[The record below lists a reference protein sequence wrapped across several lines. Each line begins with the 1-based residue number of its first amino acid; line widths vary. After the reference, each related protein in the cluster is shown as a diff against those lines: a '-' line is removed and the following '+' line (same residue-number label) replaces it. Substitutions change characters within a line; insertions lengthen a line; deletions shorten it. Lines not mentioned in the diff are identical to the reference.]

1 MVHLT
6 SFYREKMLSIINNN
20 KIKINKN
27 EYNLLLLMQLYYI
40 KLNQYF

>member
-1 MVHLT
+1 
-6 SFYREKMLSIINNN
+6 MLSIINNN